1 MSAKERVTAKERA
14 RSRTDGHHEAHLAL
28 TGKHT
33 LLVLAAIVLL
43 AFFLRSFFAY
53 GPSISNGFAL
63 SGGSDAVYYQ
73 RVIDHIVSTGQQLVN
88 DPLLNYPYDSA
99 NPREPLYAWVV
110 AVGGMFLT
118 LFGIPTETA
127 VGMSFVF
134 STAIFGA
141 LACIPVY
148 LIARETFGNRTGLI
162 AAALMAIS
170 AAAIS
175 PSVLSNGD
183 HDAMAM
189 FFILW
194 TFYFFLRAFTKVK
207 GSRWVEDWRSLR
219 SIKEGLKAFV
229 RENRVGILYAF
240 LAGISLAL
248 VSLTW
253 KGFVYAMAILVIFLL
268 VQLLIDRFSNRDSM
282 PVAILFAVTGI
293 SWALLSLPYYLGMGF
308 INTWWDLPA
317 YLVLGGLIISVYFT
331 VTRDK
336 PWTLAIPGFVLV
348 VIAGLAFLAL
358 FLPHVLEGLIS
369 GQGYFVQSKL
379 YSTIAEAQAPSF
391 SSLAM
396 SYGVATIWLA
406 IVGAI
411 YAVIQIPRVK
421 KPAYVFIVVWLV
433 VAMFMASSAQRFVF
447 NGAVAFAIAAAV
459 AIDLLLR
466 KVDLRSYYK
475 DIGSADWRRK
485 WREVLKPVPLLT
497 VLFMTFLVLAPNVW
511 VAVDASMPN
520 NTKADYD
527 KQIYDA
533 MPSFLQPD
541 DYEYGNLYYLGSRGY
556 SIYTEKNWYF
566 FDAFDWLSQQDSDIY
581 PESER
586 PAFLSWWDYGFE
598 AITYGAHPTVADN
611 FQNGYNM
618 AANFITAQSEEEAI
632 ALFIV
637 RILETERFS
646 NETRSVLADHGIN
659 PDALEDRIFN
669 SGNYINT
676 ILANPSVYGSYS
688 DDLSAA
694 NARYIES
701 SHYLT
706 SRLDGEGLASL
717 YHNLRDT
724 TGNDIAYFAVDTRL
738 FPWSVNSMGIF
749 SAPAKLSDHVIDEF
763 GVPSDFYEI
772 YAYLSD
778 GSYVPISEL
787 KQGMTVQNYVLL
799 YKEPLY
805 ESMMWR
811 AFMGFNP
818 IDLGLNEQGIPGLAG
833 SLAEY
838 ESMPG
843 WGLEH
848 FRMVYRTAMYNPYD
862 DYQSHSDA
870 WEFISYDEA
879 LELQEAIANGEA
891 SGVVDLSSSNMLN
904 GVVFIQYYDGAE
916 ISGTVTNEYG
926 DPVSGVYVTVYDEYG
941 IPHMIRET
949 DSNGQY
955 KVLAPFGNVTVTFS
969 TGEYDSL
976 MMRGEELLQTNE
988 YYISYSEA
996 MRSNTI
1002 SASSVYSDD
1011 VVINGSKLTGTLT
1024 LDGEPMSGAV
1034 VRFLSDT
1041 QDLSVETA
1049 ADGSYE
1055 INGLLP
1061 GEGRVIM
1068 KLNGH
1073 ELLNQTVSV
1082 SLSDSKTVNLDAE
1095 SSSLT
1100 VTLLDA
1106 DGKPLHNTE
1115 VILFD
1120 ETNGSSIS
1128 EYSDTTGKVV
1138 FTSLF
1143 KGRYTLSLADEAFCF
1158 AKPRFDLGAGED
1170 KRMTMEVESAMLID
1184 GRAELSDGTPLPYAS
1199 VTLTSLE
1206 NSYTALSDANGR
1218 FVIVV
1223 PDDNYSL
1230 YVHGALDGKEYSYLK
1245 SINASSPLT
1254 PIVLTESAILS
1265 GKVKDSSG
1273 VANAELLFM
1282 ADDGATYRITANAAG
1297 SYRAALP
1304 AGSYLL
1310 LASGEGKAWWGT
1322 VNIAGSVPKDISLG
1336 SGTSVSGCVYGPTSQ
1351 GLQASLSVK
1360 ATAGRTLTILSDADG
1375 NYSFTVPAGNLII
1388 EVEAQGFEMA
1398 VIEGTFSGS
1407 VQKDIS
1413 LVPKNISVSGNVDAA
1428 VSIEFTAV
1436 EGSGGASITVDA
1448 DGNYSVELRPGEYE
1462 VRVWQNVDGNDT
1474 LYYRHSSTLNVEIG
1488 SEPLTHDIPLTL
1500 MVKTKISG
1508 LESGDTLRISGY
1520 DSTLKGSTSYTVYL
1534 EAGEHSFYA
1543 LRGNTGAF
1551 FDVKNVSIDNNVVV
1565 TMSRAFLLEVQLV
1578 HNGSVYEADTSVTV
1592 SAGGA
1597 SMDFEA
1603 SSGLLSVYLPDGNY
1617 SLSASFTDLVDNH
1630 YYLFSGHSELT
1641 VSSDTYA
1648 DLTLSRQLRNV
1659 TLSYEILRNGVPST
1673 ASVDLYGVGSAISL
1687 SLEGSSGSVS
1697 IAPGNYTVYARN
1709 GDYVYLSTLS
1719 VEAFEDAELSI
1730 VLSKG
1735 KNLIGQF
1742 TASGIGIFCDAT
1754 IGDGAIVPL
1763 SVDSNG
1769 RFNIWL
1775 PQGYYSIEA
1784 ETATVEN
1791 GVSVAYHGAFS
1802 VSLNDNS
1809 SLTLPLTRDDQ
1820 RSVTLSSSVGTQSAD
1835 PGDSFTI
1842 SLLLRNSGNV
1852 DETVTLSS
1860 NGWAMSFSDNGF
1872 VLPCG
1877 SLKTVTVTVTVPND
1891 ALVEH
1896 DDVKVNARG
1905 ADGKLLGSLTLDV
1918 DVNPMPSISLSY
1930 SGSGDASTSHYDYNV
1945 TLSNDG
1951 NIGDR
1956 FTLTVINA
1964 EELQNK
1970 GWAVSLLDASG
1981 EAVSSKELDAGE
1993 ETTITVRLTPIEGIT
2008 QSEAV
2013 ITLKASSPSLSYDL
2027 TFTAEFPDLH
2037 IADSITIEGGNI
2049 YSSPGGVS
2057 IWTWTLLGL
2066 SIIAITLFLLMAS
2079 TRGVFKRKKQ

>member
-282 PVAILFAVTGI
+282 PVAILFAVTGV

-541 DYEYGNLYYLGSRGY
+541 DYEYGNLYYLGSRGS
-556 SIYTEKNWYF
+556 SIYTEKNWNF

-787 KQGMTVQNYVLL
+787 KQG
-799 YKEPLY
+799 
-805 ESMMWR
+805 
-811 AFMGFNP
+811 
-818 IDLGLNEQGIPGLAG
+818 
-833 SLAEY
+833 
-838 ESMPG
+838 
-843 WGLEH
+843 
-848 FRMVYRTAMYNPYD
+848 
-862 DYQSHSDA
+862 
-870 WEFISYDEA
+870 
-879 LELQEAIANGEA
+879 
-891 SGVVDLSSSNMLN
+891 
-904 GVVFIQYYDGAE
+904 
-916 ISGTVTNEYG
+916 
-926 DPVSGVYVTVYDEYG
+926 
-941 IPHMIRET
+941 
-949 DSNGQY
+949 
-955 KVLAPFGNVTVTFS
+955 
-969 TGEYDSL
+969 
-976 MMRGEELLQTNE
+976 
-988 YYISYSEA
+988 
-996 MRSNTI
+996 
-1002 SASSVYSDD
+1002 
-1011 VVINGSKLTGTLT
+1011 
-1024 LDGEPMSGAV
+1024 
-1034 VRFLSDT
+1034 
-1041 QDLSVETA
+1041 
-1049 ADGSYE
+1049 
-1055 INGLLP
+1055 
-1061 GEGRVIM
+1061 
-1068 KLNGH
+1068 
-1073 ELLNQTVSV
+1073 
-1082 SLSDSKTVNLDAE
+1082 
-1095 SSSLT
+1095 
-1100 VTLLDA
+1100 
-1106 DGKPLHNTE
+1106 
-1115 VILFD
+1115 
-1120 ETNGSSIS
+1120 
-1128 EYSDTTGKVV
+1128 
-1138 FTSLF
+1138 
-1143 KGRYTLSLADEAFCF
+1143 
-1158 AKPRFDLGAGED
+1158 
-1170 KRMTMEVESAMLID
+1170 
-1184 GRAELSDGTPLPYAS
+1184 
-1199 VTLTSLE
+1199 
-1206 NSYTALSDANGR
+1206 
-1218 FVIVV
+1218 
-1223 PDDNYSL
+1223 
-1230 YVHGALDGKEYSYLK
+1230 
-1245 SINASSPLT
+1245 
-1254 PIVLTESAILS
+1254 
-1265 GKVKDSSG
+1265 
-1273 VANAELLFM
+1273 
-1282 ADDGATYRITANAAG
+1282 
-1297 SYRAALP
+1297 
-1304 AGSYLL
+1304 
-1310 LASGEGKAWWGT
+1310 
-1322 VNIAGSVPKDISLG
+1322 
-1336 SGTSVSGCVYGPTSQ
+1336 
-1351 GLQASLSVK
+1351 
-1360 ATAGRTLTILSDADG
+1360 
-1375 NYSFTVPAGNLII
+1375 
-1388 EVEAQGFEMA
+1388 
-1398 VIEGTFSGS
+1398 
-1407 VQKDIS
+1407 
-1413 LVPKNISVSGNVDAA
+1413 
-1428 VSIEFTAV
+1428 
-1436 EGSGGASITVDA
+1436 
-1448 DGNYSVELRPGEYE
+1448 
-1462 VRVWQNVDGNDT
+1462 
-1474 LYYRHSSTLNVEIG
+1474 
-1488 SEPLTHDIPLTL
+1488 
-1500 MVKTKISG
+1500 
-1508 LESGDTLRISGY
+1508 
-1520 DSTLKGSTSYTVYL
+1520 
-1534 EAGEHSFYA
+1534 
-1543 LRGNTGAF
+1543 
-1551 FDVKNVSIDNNVVV
+1551 
-1565 TMSRAFLLEVQLV
+1565 
-1578 HNGSVYEADTSVTV
+1578 
-1592 SAGGA
+1592 
-1597 SMDFEA
+1597 
-1603 SSGLLSVYLPDGNY
+1603 
-1617 SLSASFTDLVDNH
+1617 
-1630 YYLFSGHSELT
+1630 
-1641 VSSDTYA
+1641 
-1648 DLTLSRQLRNV
+1648 
-1659 TLSYEILRNGVPST
+1659 
-1673 ASVDLYGVGSAISL
+1673 
-1687 SLEGSSGSVS
+1687 
-1697 IAPGNYTVYARN
+1697 
-1709 GDYVYLSTLS
+1709 
-1719 VEAFEDAELSI
+1719 
-1730 VLSKG
+1730 
-1735 KNLIGQF
+1735 
-1742 TASGIGIFCDAT
+1742 
-1754 IGDGAIVPL
+1754 
-1763 SVDSNG
+1763 
-1769 RFNIWL
+1769 
-1775 PQGYYSIEA
+1775 
-1784 ETATVEN
+1784 
-1791 GVSVAYHGAFS
+1791 
-1802 VSLNDNS
+1802 
-1809 SLTLPLTRDDQ
+1809 
-1820 RSVTLSSSVGTQSAD
+1820 
-1835 PGDSFTI
+1835 
-1842 SLLLRNSGNV
+1842 
-1852 DETVTLSS
+1852 
-1860 NGWAMSFSDNGF
+1860 
-1872 VLPCG
+1872 
-1877 SLKTVTVTVTVPND
+1877 
-1891 ALVEH
+1891 
-1896 DDVKVNARG
+1896 
-1905 ADGKLLGSLTLDV
+1905 
-1918 DVNPMPSISLSY
+1918 
-1930 SGSGDASTSHYDYNV
+1930 
-1945 TLSNDG
+1945 
-1951 NIGDR
+1951 
-1956 FTLTVINA
+1956 
-1964 EELQNK
+1964 
-1970 GWAVSLLDASG
+1970 
-1981 EAVSSKELDAGE
+1981 
-1993 ETTITVRLTPIEGIT
+1993 
-2008 QSEAV
+2008 
-2013 ITLKASSPSLSYDL
+2013 
-2027 TFTAEFPDLH
+2027 
-2037 IADSITIEGGNI
+2037 
-2049 YSSPGGVS
+2049 
-2057 IWTWTLLGL
+2057 
-2066 SIIAITLFLLMAS
+2066 
-2079 TRGVFKRKKQ
+2079 